1 MSRLIVKGLPKYL
14 TEEKLKSHFSKEG
27 NVTDVKLMKKRNGES
42 RQFAFIGYRSADD
55 ANKAVAFFNRSYI
68 DTAKIEVLLAKTFSD
83 PTVPKA
89 VREKRKLMEQNL
101 LEKEERLLREQ
112 EQQQIWKKQKQ
123 DHKSKLHEEIAA
135 NPKLK
140 EFIETMKPSSQ
151 VQSWKND
158 ALADGSG
165 APSAKALE
173 EALAKQ
179 DSASA
184 PITNAEDYNMATVE
198 DAASDDE
205 YETFNKK
212 DEDEEEEMIPLSK
225 TDDPKATTLEEEEEQ
240 EQENL
245 AQNPAMSDLDWLK
258 QKRVRIKENE
268 TEAPVEQENQSVI
281 EATEQSQEESIHLKP
296 PVRAPSQSKPE
307 ISPEE
312 AIIKKITDTGR
323 LFIRNILYDS
333 TEEDFRELFSPF
345 GALSEVHI
353 AIDTR
358 TGKSKGFVY
367 VQFTSNEDAVAAY
380 RALDKQ
386 IFQGRLLHILPGE
399 AKKDH
404 KLDEFAIKNLPLK
417 KQRELKKKAQA
428 GKSQFNWNSLFLNS
442 DAVLDT
448 VALKMG
454 ISKAQLIDPQSSSS
468 AVKQALAEAHV
479 IGDVRKYF
487 EEHGVDLTTF
497 GGKERDDKIILVKNL
512 AFGTTSDEIGNLFA
526 EYGEIKRL
534 LMPSVGTMAIV
545 EFRDAPG
552 ARAAFTKLAYRMFKK
567 AILYLEKGP
576 KDLFT
581 REPRLGETV
590 DILNN
595 TDDEDDD
602 DAVRAKITVNDIMND
617 DVEGDAQVIE
627 DGPTVSV
634 FVKNLNFSTTSAQ
647 LSDTFKSLPGFVV
660 ALIKTKPDP
669 KDAQKTLSM
678 GFGFVE
684 FRTKENAEL
693 AISSFDNHVLNGH
706 RMQLKLS
713 HRKSGA
719 TKTDR
724 SKSEKTNKIIIK
736 NLPFEATR
744 KDVLELFGTY
754 GQVKSVRVPK
764 KFDKSARGFA
774 FVEFTLL
781 KEAEDAMNQLEG
793 VHLLGRRLVMQYAE
807 KAAENAEDEIEKM
820 TQKVR
825 KQAAS
830 REVAALRALGVGKMQ
845 LEESEDP
852 FNDI

>member
-14 TEEKLKSHFSKEG
+14 TEDKLKSHFAKEG

-42 RQFAFIGYRSADD
+42 RQFAFIGYKSAAD
-55 ANKAVAFFNRSYI
+55 ADKAVSFFNRSYI
-68 DTAKIEVLLAKTFSD
+68 DTARIEVLLAKTFSD

-89 VREKRKLMEQNL
+89 IREKRKIMEQNL
-101 LEKEERLLREQ
+101 IEKEERLVREQ
-112 EQQQIWKKQKQ
+112 EEQQERKRQRH
-123 DHKSKLHEEIAA
+123 DHRSKLDDEISA

-151 VQSWKND
+151 TQSWKND
-158 ALADGSG
+158 SLADGSG

-173 EALAKQ
+173 EALAQQ
-179 DSASA
+179 DGLSAA
-184 PITNAEDYNMATVE
+184 KIDENKYTMATVE

-205 YETFNKK
+205 YEAFNKNEES
-212 DEDEEEEMIPLSK
+212 DEEEMIPLSK
-225 TDDPKATTLEEEEEQ
+225 PEEPVVENEAAENEEVDE
-240 EQENL
+240 ESN
-245 AQNPAMSDLDWLK
+245 AAAKNPAVSDFDWL
-258 QKRVRIKENE
+258 QEKRVRIKENGEVATSSEAQSTE
-268 TEAPVEQENQSVI
+268 TQTQSDKLVASEKPKSRVRSEPKPAVDPEQVI
-281 EATEQSQEESIHLKP
+281 
-296 PVRAPSQSKPE
+296 VN
-307 ISPEE
+307 
-312 AIIKKITDTGR
+312 KITETGR

-333 TEEDFRELFSPF
+333 TEEEFKELFSKF
-345 GALSEVHI
+345 GPLTEVHI

-367 VQFTSNEDAVAAY
+367 VQFSNNEDAVLAY

-428 GKSQFNWNSLFLNS
+428 GKQQFNWNSLFLNN

-512 AFGTTSDEIGNLFA
+512 AFGTTSEEIGELFA
-526 EYGEIKRL
+526 EYGELKRV

-545 EFRDAPG
+545 EFRDSPG

-590 DILNN
+590 DIVN
-595 TDDEDDD
+595 DDEDEE
-602 DAVRAKITVNDIMND
+602 DAVAAKITANDVMD
-617 DVEGDAQVIE
+617 DDSDAENKVIE
-627 DGPTVSV
+627 DGPTVSI
-634 FVKNLNFSTTSAQ
+634 FVKNLNFTTTSAQ
-647 LSDTFKSLPGFVV
+647 LSDVFKDLPGFVV
-660 ALIKTKPDP
+660 AVIKTKPDP

-684 FRTKENAEL
+684 FRTKDNAEV
-693 AISSFDNHVLNGH
+693 AIRTFDNHVLNGH

-713 HRKSGA
+713 HRKSG
-719 TKTDR
+719 TSKTDR
-724 SKSEKTNKIIIK
+724 SASEKTNKIIIK

-807 KAAENAEDEIEKM
+807 KVSENAEDEIEKM

-830 REVAALRALGVGKMQ
+830 REFAAVKSVGVGKMQ

-852 FNDI
+852 FDQI